1 MIHKPRFKRQYRV
14 EVRSAELV
22 LLFWEHGVRSIK
34 GRLHPLLAPL
44 IDGNRTAAEIAE
56 LLSGQATGLD
66 VAFGLSLLAEDG
78 YIEEGDQEPAWL
90 GYFNE
95 RRGVSNREARERLD
109 RSQVSL
115 LALDDIDCAPIA
127 AALGA
132 MGVPVSHQGTHEVV
146 LVNDY
151 LRPELDGVSRSRSVA
166 KRPWLLAK
174 PVGTVHW
181 LGPVFDGTQGPCWNC
196 LALRLTEIRAA
207 QYSVCAGSG
216 ADGLRP
222 PGPEPPQAFPATTQL
237 LAMEIFR
244 WVVESGGLRE
254 LITLDYSSG
263 AQERHVVVSRQNCPQ
278 CGREEAPSRRM
289 RPELKS
295 RYKASPLEGGYRVE
309 SPDEVIARYARHL
322 SPVTGIV
329 SRLEPYG
336 PEREGIAPS
345 YIAEHLFAP
354 RTAGPAGPQLRRSA
368 GKGITRTH
376 AKASALCE
384 ALERYSGVFRGD
396 EPCRLASFE
405 EMDGLA
411 VHPET
416 CLNFSQRQYREREKW
431 NRMGHAVSRVPAPFD
446 TKRPVQW
453 SPAWSLTEKRFKYV
467 ASAYC
472 YYGCPL
478 PQDHLFCRADS
489 NGCAAGSCMEEAI

>member
-44 IDGNRTAAEIAE
+44 IDGNRTAAEIAD

-66 VAFGLSLLAEDG
+66 VAFGLSLLEQDG

-115 LALDDIDCAPIA
+115 LALDDINCAPIA

-151 LRPELDGVSRSRSVA
+151 LRPELDGVSRSRSVS

-181 LGPVFDGTQGPCWNC
+181 LGPVFDGKEGPCWNC
-196 LALRLTEIRAA
+196 LALRLREIRAA

-254 LITLDYSSG
+254 LVTLDYSSG
-263 AQERHVVVSRQNCPQ
+263 AHERHVVVRRQNCPQ
-278 CGREEAPSRRM
+278 CGREKAPSRRM

-295 RYKASPLEGGYRVE
+295 RYKASPLDGGYRVE

-345 YIAEHLFAP
+345 YVAEHLFAP
-354 RTAGPAGPQLRRSA
+354 RTAGPGSGA
-368 GKGITRTH
+368 
-376 AKASALCE
+376 E
-384 ALERYSGVFRGD
+384 AWQSRYGLISS
-396 EPCRLASFE
+396 LAEF
-405 EMDGLA
+405 
-411 VHPET
+411 
-416 CLNFSQRQYREREKW
+416 
-431 NRMGHAVSRVPAPFD
+431 GH
-446 TKRPVQW
+446 
-453 SPAWSLTEKRFKYV
+453 
-467 ASAYC
+467 
-472 YYGCPL
+472 
-478 PQDHLFCRADS
+478 
-489 NGCAAGSCMEEAI
+489 